1 MKKIL
6 YLSLTILLVT
16 LLSQSAYAQDKDKDP
31 GKLHFSI
38 APYFWVLNIDGTNTV
53 GSVEVPLDVGI
64 GDIFDA
70 LKFAGLGHFEI
81 KQNKWGALI
90 DINYLRVGEDNIK
103 LQPATVLPLPDAFA
117 NFRLALWILEFM
129 GSYRIVG
136 SMDSGLELLLGVR
149 WMRHNMDLDV
159 TLGPI
164 DLPGG
169 YDEDWLE
176 PVIGA
181 RYYGELGSKWF
192 TSLRGDIGGFQ
203 SSSKFSYTLA
213 GFVGYHISHVVD
225 IVVGYKLLD
234 ILYSNEKEGRGLFKF
249 DGTLSG
255 ILVGLNF
262 RL

>member
-38 APYFWVLNIDGTNTV
+38 APYFWIANIDATNTV
-53 GSVEVPLDVGI
+53 GSVSVPLDVSF
-64 GDIFDA
+64 GDLLDA

-81 KQNKWGALI
+81 KQNKWGAFL
-90 DINYLRVGEDNIK
+90 DIVYIKVGEDNIA
-103 LQPATVLPLPDAFA
+103 LQLAPELPLPDASA
-117 NFRLALWILEFM
+117 NFRFKVWIYEFM
-129 GSYRIVG
+129 GTYRLVG
-136 SMDSGLELLLGVR
+136 RMDNGLELLLGAR
-149 WMRHNMDLDV
+149 WMRHNLDLDV
-159 TLGPI
+159 TLGP
-164 DLPGG
+164 LEHSGG
-169 YDEDWLE
+169 YDEDWIE

-181 RYYGELGSKWF
+181 RYYGDLGSKWF

-203 SSSKFSYTLA
+203 SGSKFSYTLA

-225 IVVGYKLLD
+225 IAVGYKLLD